1 MQRQSLSSPNSKLCV
16 NGEERIEEREDEL
29 LARDEEEDK
38 LEKQTTKNSRSAEKS
53 IHLIPILTIACIL
66 VLYLC
71 SHDPSQKELVQF
83 NGSKATSI
91 KLDSVNSEVERLT
104 EIDRSDVFAI
114 RGHRSLQEIDNEA
127 KDSRLHRKFGHPH

>member
-1 MQRQSLSSPNSKLCV
+1 MQRQSLSSPNSKLCFD
-16 NGEERIEEREDEL
+16 GDERIEEREVDEL
-29 LARDEEEDK
+29 SARDEEENK
-38 LEKQTTKNSRSAEKS
+38 LEKTTTKNSRSAEKS

-71 SHDPSQKELVQF
+71 SHDPSQKDLVQLK
-83 NGSKATSI
+83 GLKASSI
-91 KLDSVNSEVERLT
+91 KLDSVSSELERFV

-127 KDSRLHRKFGHPH
+127 EDSRLHRKFGPH

>member
-38 LEKQTTKNSRSAEKS
+38 LEKQTTMNSRSAEKS

-71 SHDPSQKELVQF
+71 SHVPSQKELAQL

-91 KLDSVNSEVERLT
+91 KLDSVNSELKRLT

-114 RGHRSLQEIDNEA
+114 RGHRSLQEIDNKA
-127 KDSRLHRKFGHPH
+127 KDSRLHRKFGYPH